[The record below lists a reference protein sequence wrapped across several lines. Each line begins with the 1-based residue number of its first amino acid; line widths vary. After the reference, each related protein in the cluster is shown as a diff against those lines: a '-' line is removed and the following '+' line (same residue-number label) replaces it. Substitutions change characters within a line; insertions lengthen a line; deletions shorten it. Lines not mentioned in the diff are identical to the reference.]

1 LNLNNIGL
9 QPVSII
15 GGGLAG
21 LICAIDLNKKSI
33 PNIVIEKK
41 EYPFHRVCGEYVS
54 QEATNY
60 LKSLG
65 VYPEKFSPPQINRL
79 QLSSVNGSTVIL
91 PLQQGGF
98 GISRY
103 NFDNFLYQTAKDTG
117 TKFYLNTTVTQIQ
130 NHNDHFE
137 ISCNNELN
145 LKSQL
150 VIGAFGK
157 RSTLDRTLDRSSF
170 AQKSPYVGV
179 KYHIRYDIPIDLI
192 AIHNFTGGYC
202 GISRVE
208 GDTVNLCYLSTRENL
223 KKYGSIKKLETER
236 LYKNPFLK
244 AIFTEAEFLFSE
256 PKVINEISF
265 ESKIP
270 VENHVLMAGDSAGMI
285 TPLCGNGMAMAIN
298 AGKILSGLIFRFY
311 NESNYSM
318 EDLEK
323 EYAEMW
329 RTQFGVRM
337 KFGRRFQKLFG
348 GYNQSN
354 LAVGIAKYFRPLAL
368 WMIRQTHG
376 TPF

>member
-1 LNLNNIGL
+1 MNLNDIGL
-9 QPVSII
+9 QQVTII

-21 LICAIDLNKKSI
+21 LICAIDLNKKAI

-65 VYPEKFSPPQINRL
+65 AYPEKFSPPQINRL

-130 NHNDHFE
+130 NQSDYFE
-137 ISCNNELN
+137 ISSSNGLN

-157 RSTLDRTLDRSSF
+157 RSNLDRALNRSFFSN
-170 AQKSPYVGV
+170 KSPYVGV
-179 KYHIRYDIPIDLI
+179 KYHIRYDVPIDLI

-208 GDTVNLCYLSTRENL
+208 GNTVNLCYLSTRENL

-265 ESKIP
+265 EPKIL
-270 VENHVLMAGDSAGMI
+270 VENHILMTGDSAGMI

-298 AGKILSGLIFRFY
+298 AGKILSGLIFKFY
-311 NESNYSM
+311 NESNYSR

-323 EYAEMW
+323 EYTEMW
-329 RTQFGVRM
+329 QIQFGPRM

-354 LAVGIAKYFRPLAL
+354 LAVVIAKYFRPLAL

>member
-1 LNLNNIGL
+1 MQRVI
-9 QPVSII
+9 II

-21 LICAIDLNKKSI
+21 LICAIDLNKKAI
-33 PNIVIEKK
+33 PNTIIEKK

-65 VYPEKFSPPQINRL
+65 AYPEKFSPPQINRL
-79 QLSSVNGSTVIL
+79 QISSVNGNAVII

-103 NFDNFLYQTAKDTG
+103 NFDNFLYKIAKDTG

-130 NHNDHFE
+130 DQGDYFT
-137 ISCNNELN
+137 IACNNGLN
-145 LKSQL
+145 LKTQL

-157 RSTLDRTLDRSSF
+157 RSNLDRALNRSFFSN
-170 AQKSPYVGV
+170 KSPYVGV

-208 GDTVNLCYLSTRENL
+208 GDAVNLCYLSTRENL

-298 AGKILSGLIFRFY
+298 AGKILSGLIFKFY
-311 NESNYSM
+311 NDSSYCR

-329 RTQFGVRM
+329 QTQFGSRM

-354 LAVGIAKYFRPLAL
+354 LAVSIAKYFRPLSL